1 MRGRRAVAGG
11 RPGRAAARATAGL
24 GVCVSA
30 AARGR
35 EAMAPPP
42 PAACSAARGP
52 PGRAHCSRPVSTRL
66 ARRPEP
72 FRGSAPAPPSPHSS
86 PGLEGGSGALGE
98 LTPGLARGAR
108 RSATRGR
115 GGAPGADNPPP
126 FGTWHR
132 GGLRIP
138 SRPHIPG
145 EPPPAPEYL
154 LLPPRAT
161 GSPWRRRWGRGRLR
175 LFCWLLRV
183 LTRGEFAEI
192 PGPLSVCP
200 LPSPW

>member
-1 MRGRRAVAGG
+1 
-11 RPGRAAARATAGL
+11 
-24 GVCVSA
+24 
-30 AARGR
+30 
-35 EAMAPPP
+35 MAPPP
-42 PAACSAARGP
+42 PAACSGARGP

-72 FRGSAPAPPSPHSS
+72 FRGSAPAPPSAHSS
-86 PGLEGGSGALGE
+86 PGLEGGSGAVGE

-115 GGAPGADNPPP
+115 GGAPGADNPPS

-145 EPPPAPEYL
+145 EPLPAPEYL

-192 PGPLSVCP
+192 PGPLSVCR
-200 LPSPW
+200 LPSPGP